1 MIIHVAV
8 ILNEIFHLGRN
19 YRWQPP
25 KRCPRCHCFKLWGH
39 GYRDT
44 FFEGYSSPI
53 PLRRWRCP
61 QCGCVICYRPKDY
74 FPRFQTPIQT
84 IRWTLVHRL
93 QCGRWPPGFVRC
105 RVGKDRTVTIDGRL
119 FEAPVGLI
127 GKQVELRYHQ
137 ESPEAVELFFNQ
149 QSHGFVRPV
158 DLHVNCRVKRE
169 KNSNT
174 QSSSDKRPY
183 QGGRLRFGGSD
194 EG

>member
-19 YRWQPP
+19 YPWQPP

-44 FFEGYSSPI
+44 FFEGYNSPI

-74 FPRFQTPIQT
+74 LPRFQTPIQT
-84 IRWTLVHRL
+84 IRWVLTHRL

-105 RVGKDRTVTIDGRL
+105 RAGHWLKSLKKRVSAYLGNTWGAGL
-119 FEAPVGLI
+119 MAAFEYFLSKGQNPVSRSI
-127 GKQVELRYHQ
+127 
-137 ESPEAVELFFNQ
+137 
-149 QSHGFVRPV
+149 
-158 DLHVNCRVKRE
+158 
-169 KNSNT
+169 
-174 QSSSDKRPY
+174 
-183 QGGRLRFGGSD
+183 
-194 EG
+194 